1 MMPATLSILNV
12 EFGQKQRGLAL
23 GIWGAVAGAAN
34 ALGPIIGGALVDA
47 FSWRYI
53 FVINVPIGIAAIIAT
68 LLIVRESTD
77 PKADRRIDIPGVLV
91 ISLALFCLTYALVEG
106 QSYGWTSVTI

>member
-1 MMPATLSILNV
+1 MGSSAMLPATLSLLNV

-53 FVINVPIGIAAIIAT
+53 FIINVPIGIAAIIAT
-68 LLIVRESTD
+68 ILIVRESTD
-77 PKADRRIDIPGVLV
+77 PKAYRHIDIPGVLI
-91 ISLALFCLTYALVEG
+91 ISAALFCLTFALVEG
-106 QSYGWTSVTI
+106 QSTV